1 MTHTQQNIAIS
12 TASFLYGVV
21 SILAV
26 LLPVTADEFTIRNV
40 VWGGAAVGIATMM
53 TYFLKEVIHRE
64 ADREETLGFSG
75 YLREFVHSLPVLI
88 FPVAA
93 VAIGVVGLAVGI
105 PADPLIDG
113 LFYFGLVIFCAAAFI
128 SSYLV
133 HQNLLDASSRALV
146 WISVCVFLLVIK
158 KLA

>member
-1 MTHTQQNIAIS
+1 VTHKQQDIAVS
-12 TASFLYGVV
+12 TASILYGVV
-21 SILAV
+21 AILMV

-40 VWGGAAVGIATMM
+40 VWGGAAIGIATMM

-75 YLREFVHSLPVLI
+75 YLGELAHSLPVLV
-88 FPVAA
+88 FPIAA
-93 VAIGVVGLAVGI
+93 VTIGVVGLAAGV

-113 LFYFGLVIFCAAAFI
+113 LFYFGLALVGAAAFM

-133 HQNLLDASSRALV
+133 HQNLPVASVRALV
-146 WISVCVFLLVIK
+146 WAAVCLILLLIK
-158 KLA
+158 NAA